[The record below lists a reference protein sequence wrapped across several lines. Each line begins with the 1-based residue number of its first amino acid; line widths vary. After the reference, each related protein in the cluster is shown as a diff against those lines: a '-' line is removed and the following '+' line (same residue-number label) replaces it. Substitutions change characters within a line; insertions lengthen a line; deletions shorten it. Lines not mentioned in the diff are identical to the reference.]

1 MSEVKQI
8 APENW
13 SEFLKEFSDRNNNRR
28 SRFEIFK
35 GRDLEEEKQESFLE
49 EVTIENDTITVTR
62 LDRTEATV
70 RKIHD
75 KITNVTGIS
84 VQYDRDG
91 SEDVLQIND
100 KENEFILLRLES
112 RIDGVS

>member
-1 MSEVKQI
+1 MSEIKQI

-13 SEFLKEFSDRNNNRR
+13 IVFLEEFSARNNNRR

-35 GRDLEEEKQESFLE
+35 GKDLEEETQEYFLE
-49 EVTIENDTITVTR
+49 EVKIDGDIITITR
-62 LDRTEATV
+62 LDRSEENV
-70 RKIHD
+70 KKIHD
-75 KITNVTGIS
+75 KITNVIGIS

-100 KENEFILLRLES
+100 KENEFILLRMES
-112 RIDGVS
+112 LLDGVS

>member
-1 MSEVKQI
+1 MSDIKQI

-13 SEFLKEFSDRNNNRR
+13 AEFLREFSARNNNRR

-49 EVTIENDTITVTR
+49 EVTIENNTITVTR
-62 LDRTEATV
+62 LDRTEAKV

-75 KITNVTGIS
+75 TITNVTGIS

-91 SEDVLQIND
+91 SESGLEIND
-100 KENEFILLRLES
+100 KENELILLRFES